1 MGKKRA
7 LVALGHKILV
17 LIYEL
22 LKDQTTSQERLV
34 SDQAA

>member
-1 MGKKRA
+1 

-22 LKDQTTSQERLV
+22 LKDRTTYQERWV
-34 SDQAA
+34 PIQAA